1 MRRNIS
7 STLAILSLVL
17 LLGGC
22 SGLSAITQRFLSQGP
37 PPADYVAQED
47 GFRYLKSCLPP
58 QAQYIYDQL
67 LEGIRNQEEEIPGL
81 YPDVDMIRS
90 AAQAL
95 GRDYPELFWFSG
107 SGEIETTYLGETPTE
122 ALYRPV
128 YVVSAQ
134 ERPGLQAQI
143 DQWAADCFAT
153 LPDGASDYDKVLG
166 VYRYIIDHADYQNVE
181 SNSILNI
188 MVYGAGLCGCYA
200 QTTQYLLNQL
210 GIPCAYIS
218 GQANGESHAWNLV
231 WLDGNPCWLDTT
243 WGDPVFEGGNANDSP
258 SYDYFCIT
266 TRDLLRTHSIDDTV
280 PVPDCTVE
288 DYNYFRYHGLYFE
301 NYQPDALADAIQ
313 RAVDNGSPYI
323 SLRFS
328 TGAYWSACD
337 HLFTKGELHDLFH
350 QTPAGQAE
358 QLDWRGQL
366 WYTRNDDMGTL
377 TLTIPYR

>member
-134 ERPGLQAQI
+134 ERPGLHGSRT
-143 DQWAADCFAT
+143 AD
-153 LPDGASDYDKVLG
+153 
-166 VYRYIIDHADYQNVE
+166 
-181 SNSILNI
+181 
-188 MVYGAGLCGCYA
+188 
-200 QTTQYLLNQL
+200 
-210 GIPCAYIS
+210 
-218 GQANGESHAWNLV
+218 
-231 WLDGNPCWLDTT
+231 
-243 WGDPVFEGGNANDSP
+243 
-258 SYDYFCIT
+258 
-266 TRDLLRTHSIDDTV
+266 
-280 PVPDCTVE
+280 
-288 DYNYFRYHGLYFE
+288 
-301 NYQPDALADAIQ
+301 
-313 RAVDNGSPYI
+313 
-323 SLRFS
+323 
-328 TGAYWSACD
+328 
-337 HLFTKGELHDLFH
+337 
-350 QTPAGQAE
+350 
-358 QLDWRGQL
+358 
-366 WYTRNDDMGTL
+366 
-377 TLTIPYR
+377 